1 MDRDAGLRHVLVRL
15 ESGID
20 RSRKGSLFERLMQ
33 RFFKTEDFYA
43 ERFTDVW
50 LWNDR
55 AQPLQDDP
63 NHAGPDYGVDL
74 VAKEKD
80 GDGLCAIQC
89 KFYGRNT
96 ALSWGDLTKFLS
108 VTKYEGSPFAS
119 SILVY
124 TGKNLSEKQMDLIE
138 KHNCHF
144 ISYSTLAKSKVD
156 WLQLERGK
164 PSKKEVYSELPHQ
177 KQARE
182 DVVKGLT
189 GADRGKLIMACG
201 TGKTF
206 VTLKIAEQMAGEG
219 GNVLYL
225 VPSISLMA
233 QSMREWASQRSIGHR
248 YIGVCSD
255 TRTGRDDEDA
265 SLSEL
270 PMPVTTDSVKIKAKL
285 ARNAGKIMTVV
296 FSTYQ
301 SLAAVS
307 EAQKKWK
314 GVFDLVICDEAHR
327 TTGAGVEGVAMDA
340 KKGRGRRTIVDAAP
354 KDTTSY
360 FHAIHDNKHIRARKR
375 LYTTAT
381 PRVYNRRVRA
391 AAKIKSEK
399 YAKDFEV
406 YSMDDESK
414 YGKDLHRLKFSDAI
428 TQGLLSDYKVVVL
441 TVTEGEA
448 AKAIEAVHGE
458 APNLSELNIDNTAK
472 MIGCWRALRDPEAYS
487 LVVGSDTTKTERLR
501 RHPLQ
506 RAIAF
511 SSTIRDSQRFKDEF
525 PGVVRAA
532 NESSS
537 DKSRCSVWHVDGR
550 HNALDRQNRLV
561 WLEESGDS
569 PDECRVLSNARCL
582 TEGVDVPALDA
593 VLFLTSKRSTIDVIQ
608 AVGRVMRKSN
618 NKASRYGYIVIPLVI
633 KSDADVQATL
643 DDDEVYAPVW
653 DVLRALRAHDDRI
666 DQYLISGNMP
676 NVLIRPSPTQIT
688 QPWHRGEGRPTSS
701 ISAHIQEEHA
711 EDLQKLLALIR
722 TKIADKVGDRRY
734 LEAWADDVANI
745 VRRIKERMGIVL
757 RDRKMRLEFEKFH
770 TGLKKIIND
779 EITEEETMDMI
790 AQHMVMSRV
799 FDALFKDVE
808 FTKDNPVSRSI
819 DSIVSTLKNGGM
831 GAETNE
837 LEGFYRDVEGRVSSI
852 NSHKGRQS
860 VLYDL
865 YDKFFQ
871 NAFKRTAERLGIVYT
886 PVEIAD
892 FILKSADEVL
902 YNNFGR
908 HLTGKNVHIIDPFAG
923 TGTFIA
929 RLISAELDLI
939 KQQSITYKYKNEI
952 HANEIIL
959 LAYYVAAVNCEST
972 LSQRLGKFLSF
983 DGLVLT
989 DTFHPKNIDD
999 QWNEGLFTTTQKRI
1013 ERQRRS
1019 PIMVIIGNPPWS
1031 MGDTVYTGESR
1042 PTYHDLDNDIKNTYV
1057 KVAREQG
1064 VTQVRSL
1071 YDLYI
1076 KAIRWASNRL
1086 GNEGVIA
1093 FVTNAGFLRSG
1104 SGAGVRACLA
1114 REFNEIWC
1122 FDLRGHALTK
1132 GEQRKREGGN
1142 VFGEGSKAAVVIN
1155 ILVKNPKKTGCI
1167 IRYKNIGDYL
1177 NRGEKLQLISHASS
1191 ISGVRNW
1198 LQINPDDHYDWLDQ
1212 RSATNFTLYREIG
1225 NRNSPKSSI
1234 FQEFSRAVGTS
1245 RDRWAYNTSKN
1256 LLKKNMRIHIEYCN
1270 AQDPLNYNEDLTR
1283 GKWDHDLPKKL
1294 ARHKVL
1300 FNESNIRIALYRPFF
1315 KQYLYFDSTYN
1326 QVQSKIPKF
1335 MPTENSDNLMIIIP
1349 SKFKGDF
1356 YAIITD
1362 ITPDFEVAHH
1372 GQCFPLYFYD
1382 NNKQIDNISDSI
1394 LSEYQTHYGDQSIT
1408 KLQIFFYIYG
1418 LLHHSEYRKKF
1429 ANNLM
1434 RDLPR
1439 IPMAPNFTGFCDAGQ
1454 KLASLHL
1461 GFESCKRYNLGRPK
1475 FRPRSFSKLS
1485 FGTCKDK
1492 NGKKIKDTSVIL
1504 VDGIVL
1510 FDNLPKIT
1518 YSVNGRT
1525 PLEWVVDKYKISK
1538 DKDSGITND
1547 PCDNINIIAVIERAV
1562 HIGVESTLII
1572 SSLPKEFEPDAT
1584 WRPASDNLTRF
1595 INEGQPSSSH
1605 SKVV

>member
-1 MDRDAGLRHVLVRL
+1 MTDRVAELRHVLARL
-15 ESGID
+15 ESGMD

-33 RFFKTEDFYA
+33 RFFETEDFYA
-43 ERFTDVW
+43 ERFTNVW

-55 AQPLQDDP
+55 SQPLQDDP
-63 NHAGPDYGVDL
+63 HHAGPDYGVDL

-80 GDGLCAIQC
+80 GGGLCAIQC

-96 ALSWGDLTKFLS
+96 TLGWGDLTKFLS
-108 VTKYEGSPFAS
+108 VTKYEGSPFET

-144 ISYSTLAKSKVD
+144 IGYSALAKSKVD
-156 WLQLERGK
+156 WLRLDRGK
-164 PSKKEVYSELPHQ
+164 ASKKEPYSELPHQ
-177 KQARE
+177 KQARN
-182 DVVKGLT
+182 DVVQGLSN
-189 GADRGKLIMACG
+189 ADRGKLIMACG

-206 VTLKIAEQMAGEG
+206 VTLKIAEQMVGEG

-255 TRTGRDDEDA
+255 TRTGRNDEDA

-270 PMPVTTDSVKIKAKL
+270 PMPVTTDATKIKTKL
-285 ARNAGKIMTVV
+285 AEKTSNAMTVV

-307 EAQKKWK
+307 EAQKRWR

-327 TTGAGVEGVAMDA
+327 TTGAGVEGNALMA
-340 KKGRGRRTIVDAAP
+340 KRGRGRRTIVDTIP

-360 FHAIHDNKHIRARKR
+360 FHAVHDNKHIRAKKR

-381 PRVYNRRVRA
+381 PRVYNRRVRTA
-391 AAKIKSEK
+391 VKTRSEK

-414 YGKDLHRLKFSDAI
+414 YGKDLHCLKFSDAI
-428 TQGLLSDYKVVVL
+428 TQRLLSDYKVVVL

-448 AKAIEAVHGE
+448 AKAIEAAHGR

-487 LVVGSDTTKTERLR
+487 LVVGSDATRSKRFR

-532 NESSS
+532 IESSG

-608 AVGRVMRKSN
+608 AVGRVMRKSDD
-618 NKASRYGYIVIPLVI
+618 KASKYGYIVIPIVI
-633 KSDADVQATL
+633 KSDADVQSTL

-653 DVLRALRAHDDRI
+653 EVLRALRAHDDRI
-666 DQYLISGNMP
+666 DQYLISGSIP
-676 NVLIRPSPTQIT
+676 NVLIRPSPTQII

-701 ISAHIQEEHA
+701 ISAQIQEEHV
-711 EDLQKLLALIR
+711 EDMQKLLALIR

-734 LEAWADDVANI
+734 LEAWAEDVANI
-745 VRRIKERMGIVL
+745 VRRIKERMHVALGK
-757 RDRKMRLEFEKFH
+757 RKVRIEFDKFH
-770 TGLKKIIND
+770 TGLRKIIND
-779 EITEEETMDMI
+779 EITEDEAIDMI

-799 FDALFKDVE
+799 FDALFKDVK

-819 DSIVSTLKNGGM
+819 DSIVSALKKSGM
-831 GAETNE
+831 GIETDE

-852 NSHKGRQS
+852 NNHKGRQS

-902 YNNFGR
+902 YANFER
-908 HLTGKNVHIIDPFAG
+908 RLSGKNVHIIDPFAG

-929 RLISAELDLI
+929 RLISDELALI
-939 KQQSITYKYKNEI
+939 KQHNITYKYKNEI

-989 DTFHPKNIDD
+989 DTFHPKNIDA
-999 QWNEGLFTTTQKRI
+999 QWNEGLFTTTQKHI

-1042 PTYHDLDNDIKNTYV
+1042 PTYKDLDNDIKNTYV
-1057 KVAREQG
+1057 KVAKDQG

-1071 YDLYI
+1071 YDSYI

-1086 GNEGVIA
+1086 GDEGVIA
-1093 FVTNAGFLRSG
+1093 FVTNAGFLRSN

-1114 REFNEIWC
+1114 KEFNEIWC
-1122 FDLRGHALTK
+1122 LDLRGHALTK
-1132 GEQRKREGGN
+1132 GDQRKREGGN
-1142 VFGEGSKAAVVIN
+1142 VFGVGSKAAVVIN
-1155 ILVKNPKKTGCI
+1155 ILVKNPKKSGCI
-1167 IRYKNIGDYL
+1167 IHYKDIGDYL
-1177 NRGEKLQLISHASS
+1177 DRGEKLKFISHAGS
-1191 ISGVRNW
+1191 IGGIQNW
-1198 LQINPDDHYDWLDQ
+1198 LQINPDSHYDWLNQ
-1212 RSATNFTLYREIG
+1212 RPDTNFALYMEIG
-1225 NRNSPKSSI
+1225 NHDNPKSSI

-1256 LLKKNMRIHIEYCN
+1256 ILEKNMRTHINYCN
-1270 AQDPLNYNEDLTR
+1270 SQDPLNYTEDLTR

-1294 ARHKVL
+1294 ARHKVS
-1300 FNESNIRIALYRPFF
+1300 FNKSNIRIALYRPFF

-1335 MPTENSDNLMIIIP
+1335 IPTQNADNIMIIVP

-1356 YAIITD
+1356 YVIATN

-1382 NNKQIDNISDSI
+1382 NNKRVDNITDSA
-1394 LSEYQTHYGDQSIT
+1394 LAEYRTHYGDQSIT

-1418 LLHHSEYRKKF
+1418 ILHHPEYRKKF

-1434 RDLPR
+1434 QDLPR
-1439 IPMAPNFTGFCDAGQ
+1439 IPMAPNFTGFCNAGQ
-1454 KLASLHL
+1454 KLVSLHL
-1461 GFESCKRYNLGRPK
+1461 GFDSCKRYDLGSPKSRPS
-1475 FRPRSFSKLS
+1475 SFSKLS
-1485 FGTCKDK
+1485 FRTYK
-1492 NGKKIKDTSVIL
+1492 NKKGKSVKDTSVIL
-1504 VDGIVL
+1504 ADGIVL

-1518 YSVNGRT
+1518 YNVNGRT
-1525 PLEWVVDKYKISK
+1525 PLEWVVDKYKIT
-1538 DKDSGITND
+1538 KDSGSGIRND
-1547 PCDNINIIAVIERAV
+1547 PCHGIDIIAVIEQAV
-1562 HIGVESTLII
+1562 YIGIESTTIVN
-1572 SSLPKEFEPDAT
+1572 SLPKEFEPDST
-1584 WRPASDNLTRF
+1584 WRPVGRNLSEF
-1595 INEGQPSSSH
+1595 MNNGQPFQ
-1605 SKVV
+1605 SKL

>member
-1 MDRDAGLRHVLVRL
+1 MDRDAEFRHVLARL

-33 RFFKTEDFYA
+33 RFFKSEDFYA
-43 ERFTDVW
+43 ERFIDVW

-80 GDGLCAIQC
+80 GGGLCAIQC

-96 ALSWGDLTKFLS
+96 ALGWGDLTKFLS

-119 SILVY
+119 TILVY
-124 TGKNLSEKQMDLIE
+124 TGKNLSEKKMDLIE

-144 ISYSTLAKSKVD
+144 ISYSALAKSNVD

-164 PSKKEVYSELPHQ
+164 ASKREPYSELLHQ

-182 DVVKGLT
+182 DVVKGLS

-206 VTLKIAEQMAGEG
+206 VTLKIAEEMVGEG
-219 GNVLYL
+219 GTVLYL

-285 ARNAGKIMTVV
+285 AKDAGKSMTVV

-301 SLAAVS
+301 SLPAVS

-327 TTGAGVEGVAMDA
+327 TTGAGIEGIAMDA
-340 KKGRGRRTIVDAAP
+340 KKGRGRRATADATP

-360 FHAIHDNKHIRARKR
+360 FHAIHNNKHIRARKR

-391 AAKIKSEK
+391 AVKTKSEK

-472 MIGCWRALRDPEAYS
+472 MIGCWRALRDPEADS
-487 LVVGSDTTKTERLR
+487 LVVGSDTTKTKRLR

-532 NESSS
+532 IESSS

-653 DVLRALRAHDDRI
+653 EVLRALRAHDDRI

-676 NVLIRPSPTQIT
+676 NVLIRPSPTQT
-688 QPWHRGEGRPTSS
+688 AQPWHRGEGRPTSS
-701 ISAHIQEEHA
+701 ISADIQEEHV
-711 EDLQKLLALIR
+711 EDLQKLLALMR

-734 LEAWADDVANI
+734 LEAWAEDVANI
-745 VRRIKERMGIVL
+745 VRRIKERMDVAL
-757 RDRKMRLEFEKFH
+757 RERKVRLEFEKFH
-770 TGLKKIIND
+770 MGLKKIIND
-779 EITEEETMDMI
+779 EITEEEAMDMI

-799 FDALFKDVE
+799 FDALFRDVE
-808 FTKDNPVSRSI
+808 FTKDNPVSRNI
-819 DSIVSTLKNGGM
+819 DSIVSTLKEGGL
-831 GAETNE
+831 GAEMDE

-902 YNNFGR
+902 YSNFGR
-908 HLTGKNVHIIDPFAG
+908 RLTGKNVHIIDPFAG

-929 RLISAELDLI
+929 RLISDELNLI
-939 KQQSITYKYKNEI
+939 KQHNITYKYKNEI

-989 DTFHPKNIDD
+989 DTFHPKNIDE

-1042 PTYHDLDNDIKNTYV
+1042 PTYTDLDNDIKHTYV
-1057 KVAREQG
+1057 KVAKQQG

-1071 YDLYI
+1071 YDSYI

-1086 GNEGVIA
+1086 GSEGIIA
-1093 FVTNAGFLRSG
+1093 FVTNAGFLRSD

-1114 REFNEIWC
+1114 NEFNEIWC

-1142 VFGEGSKAAVVIN
+1142 VFGIGSKAAVVIN
-1155 ILVKNPKKTGCI
+1155 IFVKNPKKTNCVI
-1167 IRYKNIGDYL
+1167 HYNNIGDYL
-1177 NRGEKLQLISHASS
+1177 KRIEKLKIISDAGS
-1191 ISGVRNW
+1191 ITGLKNW
-1198 LQINPDDHYDWLDQ
+1198 IQIAPDKYHDWLDQ
-1212 RSATNFTLYREIG
+1212 RNDTDFEKYRALGNKQTKSKHGSDAIFIG
-1225 NRNSPKSSI
+1225 YSNG
-1234 FQEFSRAVGTS
+1234 VGTA
-1245 RDRWAYNTSKN
+1245 RDPWAYNSSYNELVNNMRRHIDYCNSQNPASPHIDHTKAKITEG
-1256 LLKKNMRIHIEYCN
+1256 LLRKLKKRKIKF
-1270 AQDPLNYNEDLTR
+1270 NED
-1283 GKWDHDLPKKL
+1283 
-1294 ARHKVL
+1294 
-1300 FNESNIRIALYRPFF
+1300 NIRLALYRPFF
-1315 KQYLYFDSTYN
+1315 KQHLYFDYVYN
-1326 QVQSKIPKF
+1326 ERPGITKHCFYKEDTSNIIMSISYKTRTFSVFI
-1335 MPTENSDNLMIIIP
+1335 TNIIP
-1349 SKFKGDF
+1349 DL
-1356 YAIITD
+1356 
-1362 ITPDFEVAHH
+1362 ELVHH
-1372 GQCFPLYFYD
+1372 GQCFPLYTY
-1382 NNKQIDNISDSI
+1382 NGGQRLDNITDLA
-1394 LSEYQTHYGDQSIT
+1394 LSEYRSYYKNSTIT
-1408 KLQIFFYIYG
+1408 KSDIFFYVYG
-1418 LLHHSEYRKKF
+1418 MLHHHEYRRKF
-1429 ANNLM
+1429 ANNLLHE
-1434 RDLPR
+1434 LPR
-1439 IPMAPNFTGFCDAGQ
+1439 IPLAPNFTKFCDIGH
-1454 KLASLHL
+1454 KLANLHL
-1461 GFESCKRYNLGRPK
+1461 NFERSRRYNLGDPK
-1475 FRPRSFSKLS
+1475 FTPSSFSKLS
-1485 FGTCKDK
+1485 FRTYKDQVT
-1492 NGKKIKDTSVIL
+1492 GKKIKDTSTIL
-1504 VDGIVL
+1504 VDGVIL
-1510 FDNLPKIT
+1510 FNNLPKTT
-1518 YSVNGRT
+1518 YTIDGRT
-1525 PLEWVVDKYKISK
+1525 PLEWIVDKYKVTT
-1538 DKDSGITND
+1538 DNDSGIVND
-1547 PCDNINIIAVIERAV
+1547 PCSTTDIVTTIERAV
-1562 HIGVESTLII
+1562 YIGVESERLIKM
-1572 SSLPKEFEPDAT
+1572 LPKEFEPDGS
-1584 WRPASDNLTRF
+1584 WDLTGSGLTKF
-1595 INEGQPSSSH
+1595 INNNFS
-1605 SKVV
+1605 